1 MKEISVWSPPP
12 AQQFKEELPTHENG
26 ERGNR
31 ATRGSATVET
41 NKNRATRGSATD
53 GASKNRATRGSAA
66 VGGPVAEAR
75 QEFRAAEA
83 RARLSAE
90 EANGGRFS

>member
-41 NKNRATRGSATD
+41 NKNRAMRGSATD

-75 QEFRAAEA
+75 QEFRAADA

>member
-1 MKEISVWSPPP
+1 VKEISVWSPPP

-75 QEFRAAEA
+75 QEFRAADA

>member
-41 NKNRATRGSATD
+41 NKNRATRGSAAD
-53 GASKNRATRGSAA
+53 GASKNRATRSSAT

-75 QEFRAAEA
+75 QEFRAADA

-90 EANGGRFS
+90 EADGGRFA

>member
-12 AQQFKEELPTHENG
+12 AQQFKEELPTRENG

-66 VGGPVAEAR
+66 VGGPVAGAR
-75 QEFRAAEA
+75 QEFRAADA

-90 EANGGRFS
+90 EADGGRFA

>member
-1 MKEISVWSPPP
+1 VKEISVWSPPP

-41 NKNRATRGSATD
+41 NKNRATRGSAAD
-53 GASKNRATRGSAA
+53 GASKNRATRGSAT

-75 QEFRAAEA
+75 QEFRAADA

-90 EANGGRFS
+90 EANGGRIA

>member
-41 NKNRATRGSATD
+41 NKNRATRGSAAD
-53 GASKNRATRGSAA
+53 GASKNRATRGSAT
-66 VGGPVAEAR
+66 VGGPVAGAR
-75 QEFRAAEA
+75 QEFRAADA